1 MANKKSA
8 EKRMRQTEKITAR
21 NRAHQ
26 SRVRTAVKKVRT
38 AVEQGELETARE
50 LLPQTLRI
58 LDKTA
63 QKGIIHKNA
72 AARTKS
78 RLVHAVA
85 GAESA

>member
-21 NRAHQ
+21 NRAHR
-26 SRVRTAVKKVRT
+26 SRMRTAVKQVRT
-38 AVEQGELETARE
+38 AVEQGELEKARE
-50 LLPQTLRI
+50 LLPETVSI

-78 RLVHAVA
+78 RLVHAVS